1 MRIPYRY
8 WLVAA
13 LLIVLPAAC
22 DNGNNFTQ
30 ESGFAEILASL
41 SDKPPAETDRLLLFT
56 HKPELYI
63 APNADGPLDFYADYI
78 AHGVLSDGSGR
89 LIENPNASM
98 LNALKHDAKAVFKH
112 RPATPT
118 PPITPVA
125 YGGVYR
131 ATLSLPNIGDVPLTF
146 LSYHF
151 AFRRSGLPAGIS
163 GWLRFIAQS
172 VSDTEDWHQLDHY
185 TAVFIALV
193 GDKPLAVMLQQH
205 NYLRTYLIGEDDAF
219 GITEAVMID
228 AAISS
233 NELYP
238 HRSSLTKRRAVGFLG
253 DSTVDY
259 LVGKTDKTSGFSI
272 AADIT
277 HGARRVNYELRF
289 LPPNDAFYVF
299 SGYLGERRF
308 LPGRDGPPGA
318 IYRIYPHHLVPPE
331 VSLYSFYWRD
341 NDPEYADILHTDG
354 FGKKSLEKLKM
365 RFALALKASG
375 LWEDF

>member
-238 HRSSLTKRRAVGFLG
+238 HRSSLTKRRAAVFWG
-253 DSTVDY
+253 
-259 LVGKTDKTSGFSI
+259 I
-272 AADIT
+272 APWTILS
-277 HGARRVNYELRF
+277 ARRIRQAVF
-289 LPPNDAFYVF
+289 QLPPILRMAPDGLIMSCVFYRPMTLFMCFRAIWASAVF
-299 SGYLGERRF
+299 C
-308 LPGRDGPPGA
+308 PDGTARQEQFIAYTP
-318 IYRIYPHHLVPPE
+318 II
-331 VSLYSFYWRD
+331 
-341 NDPEYADILHTDG
+341 
-354 FGKKSLEKLKM
+354 
-365 RFALALKASG
+365 
-375 LWEDF
+375 